1 MVVSSSAPARDIPP
15 GGCGHGG
22 RGAYVPARMMRRCFA
37 RVSLQSR
44 HPSNPPARENFVS
57 LRGTRLRHHVASRR
71 TLPTRRWLVEDAA
84 ILAATP
90 LPAVPDAEQNQEA
103 NEGSANQSPNDGP
116 SDCAPRQRLSSG
128 VSHWCGCGRG
138 SREDRGKDDGWRD
151 VGKNH
156 VGAALLRLRVV
167 AARVGR
173 VNTSRRAVRAET
185 QRAVCIAAVVGFV
198 ENARDAHAA

>member
-1 MVVSSSAPARDIPP
+1 MVVSSPAPARDISP
-15 GGCGHGG
+15 GCRSHSG
-22 RGAYVPARMMRRCFA
+22 RGPHVPARMMRRCFA

-44 HPSNPPARENFVS
+44 HPSNSPPWENFVS

-71 TLPTRRWLVEDAA
+71 ALPTRRWLVEDAA
-84 ILAATP
+84 ILTATP
-90 LPAVPDAEQNQEA
+90 LPAVPDAKQNQEA
-103 NEGSANQSPNDGP
+103 KEGSADQSSNNGP
-116 SDCAPRQRLSSG
+116 GNLAPRQRLIPG
-128 VSHWCGCGRG
+128 VSHRCGCGGG

-173 VNTSRRAVRAET
+173 VDTSRRAVCAEP
-185 QRAVCIAAVVGFV
+185 QRAVCIAAIVGFV